1 MYKGVFKKQF
11 FDARMKDDLTKSVIS
26 IERVLNGKTFNRKE
40 KPCKTFD
47 EALVWLLILD
57 VL

>member
-1 MYKGVFKKQF
+1 MYKGVFEKQF

-40 KPCKTFD
+40 NLCKTFD
-47 EALVWLLILD
+47 EALV
-57 VL
+57 

>member
-1 MYKGVFKKQF
+1 MYKGVFEKQF

-40 KPCKTFD
+40 KLCKTFD
-47 EALVWLLILD
+47 EALV
-57 VL
+57 